1 VSGRPARSLR
11 AEAPRIPSL
20 ERLAYDREGPHRGS
34 FIHRMLEDE
43 MPFRL
48 GPTELILILLIALLL
63 FGPGRLSNLAREL
76 GQSIREFRRGLTSE
90 EEKGE
95 TKPDKP
101 S

>member
-1 VSGRPARSLR
+1 
-11 AEAPRIPSL
+11 
-20 ERLAYDREGPHRGS
+20 
-34 FIHRMLEDE
+34 

-48 GPTELILILLIALLL
+48 GPTELIIILLIALLL

-90 EEKGE
+90 EEQGAKSE
-95 TKPDKP
+95 KRPDKP

>member
-1 VSGRPARSLR
+1 
-11 AEAPRIPSL
+11 
-20 ERLAYDREGPHRGS
+20 
-34 FIHRMLEDE
+34 

-48 GPTELILILLIALLL
+48 GPTELVIILLIALLL

-90 EEKGE
+90 EEKPG

>member
-1 VSGRPARSLR
+1 
-11 AEAPRIPSL
+11 
-20 ERLAYDREGPHRGS
+20 
-34 FIHRMLEDE
+34 

-90 EEKGE
+90 EDKSGS
-95 TKPDKP
+95 KPD
-101 S
+101 SSSGSSS